1 MGVSPL
7 LSLSSPPL
15 AFVHSFPQIWDAAVA
30 LCDVGGLTGRV
41 VGSVEGTDGGVW
53 IGTGP
58 GLGKTL
64 FSTMEMEQETLF
76 CLSLSVCFH

>member
-1 MGVSPL
+1 MGTSSL

-15 AFVHSFPQIWDAAVA
+15 AFAHSFPQNWDAAVA
-30 LCDVGGLTGRV
+30 LCDVWGVNGRV
-41 VGSVEGTDGGVW
+41 VGSVEGTGGGVW

-64 FSTMEMEQETLF
+64 FSTMEMEQEALL
-76 CLSLSVCFH
+76 CLSLTVYFR